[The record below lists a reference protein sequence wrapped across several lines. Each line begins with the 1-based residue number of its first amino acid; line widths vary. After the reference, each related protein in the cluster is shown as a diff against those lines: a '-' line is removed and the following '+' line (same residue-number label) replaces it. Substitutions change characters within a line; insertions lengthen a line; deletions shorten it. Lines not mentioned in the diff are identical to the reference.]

1 MWRLIKIVVVEPELA
16 YRVLNV
22 TLTSLLVV
30 CLSLKPLSK
39 ELLLDMYYKMVLVR
53 RFEEKVVELYRAGEI
68 PGIAHG
74 YVGEEGVAV
83 GVCSALRKDD
93 CILSTHRGHGHSLAK
108 GVEPKYL
115 MAELYGKK
123 TGVCK
128 GIGGSMHSTEP
139 DVGVIFSSAIVGGNI
154 PIAVG
159 VALAFKMRRED
170 RVVVSFFGDGA
181 TNTGAFHEALNLA
194 SVWRLPIVFVCENNF
209 YAISMHISK
218 SVSAKEIVDRA
229 VSYNMPGIV
238 VDGNDVVAV
247 YTKTLEAV
255 ERARRGEGPTLIEA
269 RTYRWLDHGM
279 YYLGKYRPDEEVAMW
294 KQRCP
299 IKILKERLIGEGIAT
314 ELELKQ
320 LEDRVAHEIEEAV
333 RYARESEEPD
343 LDFVRQFVYL

>member
-1 MWRLIKIVVVEPELA
+1 M
-16 YRVLNV
+16 VLNV
-22 TLTSLLVV
+22 IPIFMLVMY
-30 CLSLKPLSK
+30 LSLKSLSK
-39 ELLLDMYYKMVLVR
+39 ELLLDMYYKMVLLR
-53 RFEEKVVELYRAGEI
+53 RFEERVVELYRAGEI

-74 YVGEEGVAV
+74 YVGQEGVAV

-93 CILSTHRGHGHSLAK
+93 YILSTHRGHGHSLAK
-108 GVEPKYL
+108 GIDPRHL

-123 TGVCK
+123 SGVCK

-139 DVGVIFSSAIVGGNI
+139 EVGVIFSSAIVGGNI

-159 VALAFKMRRED
+159 VALAFKMRGED
-170 RVVVSFFGDGA
+170 RVAVSFFGDGA

-194 SVWRLPIVFVCENNF
+194 SVWKLPIVFVCENNF

-247 YTKTLEAV
+247 YEATLKSV

-279 YYLGKYRPDEEVAMW
+279 YYLGKYRSDEEFMMW

-299 IKILKERLIGEGIAT
+299 IKVLKERLIGEGIST
-314 ELELKQ
+314 ESELSRLESKAVH
-320 LEDRVAHEIEEAV
+320 DVDEAV
-333 RYARESEEPD
+333 RFARESEEPD
-343 LDFVRQFVYL
+343 LEFVKHFVYVR